1 METLIISPKTQ
12 KELEAIKELL
22 TRLSIPSRILSD
34 EEKEDLGMLWLMQ
47 ETDRYEKVS
56 REDIAKRYL

>member
-47 ETDRYEKVS
+47 EADRFEKVS
-56 REDIAKRYL
+56 R